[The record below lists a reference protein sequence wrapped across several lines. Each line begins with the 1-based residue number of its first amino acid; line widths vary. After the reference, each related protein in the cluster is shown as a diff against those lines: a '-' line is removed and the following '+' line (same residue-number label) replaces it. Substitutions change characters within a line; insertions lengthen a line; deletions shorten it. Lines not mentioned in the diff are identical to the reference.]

1 LSNHTLSTII
11 EGQIDYPIATN
22 RGSTSMLAD
31 TAIPVVGKRY
41 LLHEQLGKGGMGAV
55 YRATDRLTGQEVA
68 VKRVYVP
75 TSNLRFTSYSQ
86 DANSDDL
93 RLALAQEFRVMASLR
108 HPNIASVLD
117 YGFDDARQP
126 YFAMELFKDAQSLFR
141 AAWKSDDDKANMLIQ
156 IMQALAYLHRRA
168 IIHRDLKPGN
178 ILVSRGQIKVLDFGL
193 SVTRE
198 QIDPNSDIIAGTV
211 DYIAPEIFWGDPP
224 SELSDLY
231 AVGVIGYELFA
242 NKTPWSAEV
251 VDGLVEEIVN
261 KTPDMSV
268 IPNRAIVPV
277 LMQLLSKRPEQRYA
291 SAEEAIEALSAAI
304 GQPAPAETAAIRE
317 SYLQAAR
324 FVGRET
330 ELSTLVS
337 TLNQARSG
345 QGSTWLIGGESGVGK
360 TRLVDELRTQALVQ
374 GILVLR
380 GRNTSEGH
388 SPYQMWRA
396 ALRWLCLLTELDA
409 TELGILKALVPDL
422 DSLLGQDITEASS
435 VNPLFAQERLLHV
448 VESVFR
454 RQQQPILLILED
466 LHWAGSES
474 LNLLRRL
481 NQFIHELPLTIIGTY
496 RNDERPDLEHAVPE
510 AQVMEL
516 RRLDEHSIV
525 ELSEAILGEQG
536 RQPQLLA
543 FLQRETE
550 GNVFFLVE
558 VVRSLAERA
567 GQLGQIHDMTLPEHV
582 MAGGIKQ
589 IIQNRLNRVPAPY
602 RPTLQIAAVAGREL
616 DLKILR
622 QLAGEGFDLE
632 DWLTVCAN
640 TAVLEI
646 HDETWRFAHDKL
658 RDGVLDDLP
667 EERKR
672 ELHRQIAAAI
682 ETVYLY
688 SPEYIPSV
696 AYHWTMAGDT
706 AKEAHYAALAG
717 KQALSSS
724 AYQEAVQ
731 FLERALTLAGTQEA
745 YGKANADLKRQTGEA
760 YLGLGEYQR
769 AKQRYQEYLQ
779 ICQQIDYQWG
789 IAAALSDLGNVA
801 FMLEEFAES
810 RKYFQQALKTAMGTR
825 AIPIAL
831 ASIAGIANLLAND
844 GQPEH
849 ALELAS
855 FVLNQ
860 SVTDRQTAYRAGKL
874 LSELKS
880 RLVLEQFDA
889 ATERGKAGY
898 LGEVAN
904 AILEA

>member
-1 LSNHTLSTII
+1 
-11 EGQIDYPIATN
+11 
-22 RGSTSMLAD
+22 MLAD

-141 AAWKSDDDKANMLIQ
+141 AAWKSDNDKANMLIQ

-168 IIHRDLKPGN
+168 IVHRDLKPGN

-193 SVTRE
+193 SVTGE
-198 QIDPNSDIIAGTV
+198 QIDPNSDLIAGTV

-242 NKTPWSAEV
+242 NKTPWTAEV
-251 VDGLVEEIVN
+251 VDSLVEEIVN
-261 KTPDMSV
+261 KTPDMSA
-268 IPNRAIVPV
+268 IPNRAVVPV
-277 LMQLLSKRPEQRYA
+277 LMRLLSKRPEQRYA
-291 SAEEAIEALSAAI
+291 SAEEAIEALSAAM
-304 GQPAPAETAAIRE
+304 GQPVPAETTAIRE

-330 ELSTLVS
+330 ELSTLVG
-337 TLNQARSG
+337 TLNQARNG
-345 QGSTWLIGGESGVGK
+345 RGSTWLIGGESGVGK
-360 TRLVDELRTQALVQ
+360 TRLMDELRTQALVQ

-396 ALRWLCLLTELDA
+396 VLRWLCLLTDLDS
-409 TELGILKALVPDL
+409 TELSVLKTLVPDL
-422 DSLLGQDITEASS
+422 DSLLGQEITEASS

-454 RQQQPILLILED
+454 RQQQPILLLLED
-466 LHWAGSES
+466 LHLAGSES

-481 NQFIHELPLTIIGTY
+481 NQFIHELPLMIIGTY
-496 RNDERPDLEHAVPE
+496 RNDERPDLAHTLPT
-510 AQVMEL
+510 AQLMEL

-525 ELSEAILGEQG
+525 ELSEAMLGEQG
-536 RQPQLLA
+536 RQPQLLE

-567 GQLGQIHDMTLPEHV
+567 GQLGQIRDLTLPEHV
-582 MAGGIKQ
+582 MAGGIRQ

-622 QLAGEGFDLE
+622 QLAGEDFDLE
-632 DWLTVCAN
+632 QWLTVCAN
-640 TAVLEI
+640 LAVLEI
-646 HDETWRFAHDKL
+646 HDGTWRFAHDKL

-672 ELHRQIAAAI
+672 ELHRQIATAI

-688 SPEYIPSV
+688 APEYIPSV

-717 KQALSSS
+717 KQALNSS

-731 FLERALTLAGTQEA
+731 FLERALILTEKQEA
-745 YGKANADLKRQTGEA
+745 SGKANADLKRQTGEA
-760 YLGLGEYQR
+760 YLGLGEYQN

-801 FMLEEFAES
+801 YMLEEYVES
-810 RKYFQQALKTAMGTR
+810 RSYFQQALKTAMGTR

-831 ASIAGIANLLAND
+831 ASITGIATLLARD
-844 GQPEH
+844 GQPER

-860 SVTDRQTAYRAGKL
+860 SVTDRQTAYRAERL

-880 RLVLEQFDA
+880 RLDLEQFDA
-889 ATERGKAGY
+889 ASERGRAGY

-904 AILEA
+904 ALLGA